1 MELKSDQAVIAIKGL
16 KNYLG
21 GNWVHKDLNLT
32 VNPGEIFAVVGG
44 SGSGK
49 TTLLRCI
56 LMLQQPTAGSIKVCG
71 NDVLNLTPAQA
82 FKVRRLWGV
91 MFQQGALFSSLTVL
105 ENVMFPLRVFTD
117 LPKTMQEK
125 IALLKI
131 SLVGLPLDAATKYSA
146 QLSGGMIKRAALAR
160 AIALDPDILF
170 LDEPTSGLDPK
181 SALELDD
188 LIVSLRDGLGLTV
201 VVVTHDA
208 ELLWR
213 ISDRVGF
220 LGEGK
225 LLAASPIATLVK
237 DPHPLIQQYFS
248 SIVPAAEKIS
258 EK

>member
-1 MELKSDQAVIAIKGL
+1 MSLETNSPVIEIKGL

-21 GNWVHKDLNLT
+21 GNWVHEDLNLT
-32 VNPGEIFAVVGG
+32 VNPGEIYAIVGG
-44 SGSGK
+44 SGTGK

-71 NDVLNLTPAQA
+71 TDVLDISPAQA
-82 FKVRRLWGV
+82 FRVRRLWGV

-105 ENVMFPLRVFTD
+105 ENVMFPLRVFTH
-117 LPKTMQEK
+117 LSKAMQEK

-181 SALELDD
+181 SAVELDD
-188 LIVSLRDGLGLTV
+188 LILNLRNGLGLTV
-201 VVVTHDA
+201 VVVTHDT

-213 ISDRVGF
+213 IADRVGF

-225 LLAASPIATLVK
+225 LLAQSPIAKLVK
-237 DPHPLIQQYFS
+237 DPHPLIQEYFS
-248 SIVPAAEKIS
+248 SVAVAKE
-258 EK
+258 